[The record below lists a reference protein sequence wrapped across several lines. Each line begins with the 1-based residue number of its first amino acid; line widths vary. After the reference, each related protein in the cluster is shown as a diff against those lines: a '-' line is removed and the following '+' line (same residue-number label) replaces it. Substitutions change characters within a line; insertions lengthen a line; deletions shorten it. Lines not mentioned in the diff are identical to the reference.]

1 MATQDDFADARE
13 QDKKLK
19 GRFTGALEQYGS
31 ALRDQPG
38 RLLRAQQIGEQ
49 RLRAGTQSAIAGAMN
64 TGPLGAGALGGMA
77 DVGAT
82 RAQQEAQFQTA
93 SEQALGDARM
103 RAAQGEAEIAGLLRE
118 TDSVGAVRKIR
129 DDLMALR
136 TAGAS
141 RREVR
146 EYLETE
152 LNITSDP
159 AVRKF
164 IQDELG
170 EGSGGGDPS
179 LLERFR
185 NVAMM
190 PYTAMSR
197 KGAEQLAEDLE

>member
-77 DVGAT
+77 DVGLT

-93 SEQALGDARM
+93 SEQALADARM
-103 RAAQGEAEIAGLLRE
+103 RAAQGEAEIAGLLQETGSAQAIRKHRDQIQLMRE
-118 TDSVGAVRKIR
+118 
-129 DDLMALR
+129 
-136 TAGAS
+136 AGIPEE
-141 RREVR
+141 EVQD
-146 EYLETE
+146 YINTE
-152 LNITSDP
+152 LGLTSDP
-159 AVRKF
+159 QTQRYLK
-164 IQDELG
+164 G
-170 EGSGGGDPS
+170 EQREYVDPDGFFETMRS
-179 LLERFR
+179 MNPFADTRLERF
-185 NVAMM
+185 
-190 PYTAMSR
+190 
-197 KGAEQLAEDLE
+197 KKKEDLE

>member
-77 DVGAT
+77 DVGLT

-93 SEQALGDARM
+93 SEQALADARM
-103 RAAQGEAEIAGLLRE
+103 RAAQGEAEIAGLLQEPGSAQAIRKHRDQIQLMRE
-118 TDSVGAVRKIR
+118 
-129 DDLMALR
+129 
-136 TAGAS
+136 AGIPEE
-141 RREVR
+141 EVQD
-146 EYLETE
+146 YINTE
-152 LNITSDP
+152 LGLTSDP
-159 AVRKF
+159 QTQRYLK
-164 IQDELG
+164 G
-170 EGSGGGDPS
+170 EQREYVDPDGFFETMRS
-179 LLERFR
+179 MNPFADTRLERF
-185 NVAMM
+185 
-190 PYTAMSR
+190 
-197 KGAEQLAEDLE
+197 KKKEDLE